1 MGIGGGPTFASGSID
16 AMKTE
21 LSKYEKE
28 LSTKPVGQASIELQ
42 VKIDKLKSQI
52 EGVKSG
58 LKRKLLRT
66 PHGEINVG
74 VVPASDAG
82 RALGQMAED
91 FQNEENRKH
100 PKQNRR
106 H

>member
-1 MGIGGGPTFASGSID
+1 
-16 AMKTE
+16 MKTE

-66 PHGEINVG
+66 LMVR
-74 VVPASDAG
+74 S
-82 RALGQMAED
+82 M
-91 FQNEENRKH
+91 
-100 PKQNRR
+100 
-106 H
+106 